1 MMNFIESIGD
11 GHEYANHQYEENNKF
26 LESHVGSQRHD
37 GNAIAGEDITSADK
51 NSIGGYSH

>member
-1 MMNFIESIGD
+1 MNFIESIGD

-37 GNAIAGEDITSADK
+37 GNAITGEDITSADK